1 MYTES
6 SRTFPKESG
15 SGEERSVWGRL
26 RMTEGRSAGR
36 GKSKIKPRKQENPEA
51 LLKRGNQGK
60 ARRVKSNSAKR

>member
-36 GKSKIKPRKQENPEA
+36 GKSKIKTKKTRKPRSSLEKRNP
-51 LLKRGNQGK
+51 RQGK
-60 ARRVKSNSAKR
+60 KSEV